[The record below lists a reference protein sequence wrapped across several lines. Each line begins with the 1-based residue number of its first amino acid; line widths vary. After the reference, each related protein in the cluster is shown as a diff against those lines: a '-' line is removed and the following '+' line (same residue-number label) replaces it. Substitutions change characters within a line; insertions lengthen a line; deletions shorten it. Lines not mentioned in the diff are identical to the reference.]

1 MAIGS
6 MPEYGTSFRE
16 VGSESLR
23 DWLNGGC
30 REWREMV
37 GSDGLG
43 GYATLA
49 YPRVDWVHEDV
60 S

>member
-1 MAIGS
+1 